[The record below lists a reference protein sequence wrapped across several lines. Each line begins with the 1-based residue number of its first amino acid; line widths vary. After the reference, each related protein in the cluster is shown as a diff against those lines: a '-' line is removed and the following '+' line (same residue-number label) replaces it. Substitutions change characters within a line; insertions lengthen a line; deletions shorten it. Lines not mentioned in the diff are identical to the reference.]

1 MFDVSFRRVIMQ
13 GRELVRRTVES
24 DYTCDALLESR
35 SMAAAEHPVQQ
46 TPPAAN
52 TTRHQRQ
59 LEELSA
65 RHVIAEEGGGQERRK
80 REQNAGKLSARER
93 VDFLLDEGTFEET
106 DKFVTHRATD
116 FGMADQRVPGDG
128 FITGYGRVHGRVVF
142 VFAQDFTVFGGS
154 LSEANAAKIVKI
166 MDMAM
171 RVGAP
176 IVGLND
182 SGGARIQEGVVSLA
196 GYTDIFL
203 RNTLASGVVPQ
214 ISAILGPCAGGAV
227 YSPAITD
234 FTLMTEKTS
243 YMFVTGPDV
252 IKTVTHE
259 DVTMADLG
267 GAVTH
272 NEISG
277 VAHFMAHDD
286 QECLATVRELLSF
299 LPSNNLD
306 DAPRKPTQDDPTR
319 ADAALDTIIPSES
332 NQPYDMV
339 DVITRIVDDGYFF
352 QVQEHFARNIVVGFA
367 RMAGRPVGI
376 VANQPAFLAGVL
388 DINASVK
395 GARFVRFCD
404 AFNIPL
410 ITFEDVPG
418 FMPGIQQEHGGII
431 RHGAKLLYA
440 FAEATVPKLTVITR
454 KAYGGAYCVM
464 SSKHLRT
471 DLNLA
476 WPTAEIAVMGP
487 EGAVNIVYK
496 RELDQTIRRAE
507 AVWPQGKAFTE
518 EEKLAVL
525 AEARKEKVDE
535 FRERFA
541 NPYVAAERGYIDA
554 VIRPSETRRRLN
566 SALDMLAT
574 KREKNPAKKHGNI
587 PL

>member
-1 MFDVSFRRVIMQ
+1 MP
-13 GRELVRRTVES
+13 
-24 DYTCDALLESR
+24 ALLESR
-35 SMAAAEHPVQQ
+35 SMATVERPVPQTVSAEKIDSHERNL
-46 TPPAAN
+46 A
-52 TTRHQRQ
+52 
-59 LEELSA
+59 ELAA
-65 RHVIAEEGGGQERRK
+65 RHAIAEEGGGAERRA
-80 REQNAGKLSARER
+80 REKKAGKLSARER
-93 VDFLLDEGTFEET
+93 IDFLLDEGTFEET

-116 FGMADQRVPGDG
+116 FGMAEQRVPGDG

-259 DVTMADLG
+259 DVTKDALG

-286 QECLATVRELLSF
+286 QECLAMVRELLSF

-306 DAPRKPTQDDPTR
+306 DAPRKATQDDPAR
-319 ADAALDTIIPSES
+319 ADVALDTIVPTES

-339 DVITRIVDDGYFF
+339 DVISRVVDDGYFF

-367 RMAGRPVGI
+367 RMAGRTVGV

-404 AFNIPL
+404 AFNVPL

-471 DLNLA
+471 DVNLA

-487 EGAVNIVYK
+487 EGAVNIVYR
-496 RELDQTIRRAE
+496 RELDTTVRRAQ
-507 AVWPQGKAFTE
+507 AMWPQGKVFTE

-525 AEARKEKVDE
+525 AEARKEKVEE